1 MAKDMLKSLA
11 IGLFVT
17 VGLVALSII
26 GNHTILEVITLP
38 FTAPL
43 ALLAAVVGDGLGLMK
58 GQAGDKWGTISLYGF
73 MVLFGSL
80 LYGVV
85 VFVVLRYK
93 FRKRLRA
100 S

>member
-1 MAKDMLKSLA
+1 MTKDMLKSLA
-11 IGLFVT
+11 IGLVVT
-17 VGLVALSII
+17 VGLVALTII
-26 GNHTILEVITLP
+26 ANHTILGMVVLP

-43 ALLAAVVGDGLGLMK
+43 AILAAVVCDGIMK
-58 GQAGDKWGTISLYGF
+58 GQAGDKWGTIGLYGL

-85 VFVVLRYK
+85 VFVVLRHR